1 MSPEAPP
8 PGSPAADADD
18 MGDPITELQD
28 LPVDVSQRFVHHV
41 RGRIER
47 RVVTADI
54 LDLVWTAPLMM
65 LLEFLRIPFEAFGRD
80 RRP

>member
-1 MSPEAPP
+1 MSPDTPP
-8 PGSPAADADD
+8 PDAASDTDD
-18 MGDPITELQD
+18 LGEPVTQLQD
-28 LPVDVSQRFVHHV
+28 LPIDVSQRFVHHV

-54 LDLVWTAPLMM
+54 LDLVWTAPLMV
-65 LLEFLRIPFEAFGRD
+65 LLEFLRVPFEAFGRN